1 MSVRKQFDGLKSV
14 GGLSVSSSSKLL
26 SGVAVSVY
34 ARLHLGFLDLS
45 GDLGR
50 QFGSIGL
57 AINEPVARLTLRRTG
72 APLVEGA
79 ERERASRYLSMMQ
92 QSEGFA
98 GPYHLKI
105 DEAIPPHAGL
115 GSGTQL
121 ALGIAAALRR
131 LNGRAMDLPGDAKLL
146 NRGARS
152 GVGIGLFETGGFVV
166 DGGRT
171 PTGPMPPIVSRT
183 DFPSAWRIIL
193 VLDPARQ
200 GLQGE
205 EERAAFRSLGS
216 MGSETAGEIC
226 RLTLMGALPSLA
238 ELDIVGFGRAITGI
252 QRRLGDYFAPAQGG
266 KRFVSPDVASVLD
279 CLLGEGAHGVGQSSW
294 GPTGFAF
301 AENVKSA
308 ERLAEAARRCPNAHA
323 LDIRIVSALNHGAEI
338 TDIPKSDA

>member
-1 MSVRKQFDGLKSV
+1 VSVRKQIDAFEST
-14 GGLSVSSSSKLL
+14 GGHSVSSSAKLF
-26 SGVAVSVY
+26 SEVVVSVN

-50 QFGSIGL
+50 RFGSIGL
-57 AINEPVARLTLRRTG
+57 AINEPVGRLTLRRAG
-72 APLVEGA
+72 APLVEGV
-79 ERERASRYLSMMQ
+79 ERERASRYLSMLQ
-92 QSEGFA
+92 QREGLA
-98 GPYHLKI
+98 GAYHLRI
-105 DEAIPPHAGL
+105 EEAIPPHAGL

-131 LNGRAMDLPGDAKLL
+131 LNGRTMDLPGDAKLL

-152 GVGIGLFETGGFVV
+152 GVGIGLFQTGGFVV

-171 PTGPMPPIVSRT
+171 ATSSAPPIVSHGV
-183 DFPSAWRIIL
+183 FPSAWRIIL

-205 EERAAFRSLGS
+205 EERAAFRSLGP
-216 MGSETAGEIC
+216 MASEVAGEIC

-252 QRRLGDYFAPAQGG
+252 QQRLGDYFAPAQGG
-266 KRFVSPDVASVLD
+266 SRFTSPDVASVLD
-279 CLLGEGAHGVGQSSW
+279 CLQGEGAHGVGQSSW

-301 AENVKSA
+301 AENADSA
-308 ERLAEAARRCPNAHA
+308 DRLVEAARRCPNAPE

-338 TDIPKSDA
+338 TDIRKSDA